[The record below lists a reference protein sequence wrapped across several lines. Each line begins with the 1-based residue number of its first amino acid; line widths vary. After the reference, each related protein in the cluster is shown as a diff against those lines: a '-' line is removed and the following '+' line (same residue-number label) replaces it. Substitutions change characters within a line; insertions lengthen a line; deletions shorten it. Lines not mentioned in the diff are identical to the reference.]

1 MSSRVI
7 FALVRSSRRLSVC
20 EKIFKLFTFLAQIF
34 NILSI
39 LSLSSLL
46 GKPSK
51 KKLHLSTHVL
61 PLEKCKSTSKN
72 FQNLQN
78 GFFSL
83 SLSSLS
89 ALFWLSVS
97 SLLALSYLS
106 LSIHCRTDGA
116 YNVCLVY
123 YCDIL

>member
-20 EKIFKLFTFLAQIF
+20 EKIFKLFTLLAQIF

-72 FQNLQN
+72 FKICKMA
-78 GFFSL
+78 FSRFLLAL
-83 SLSSLS
+83 SQLS
-89 ALFWLSVS
+89 FG